1 MTFPPSLYIG
11 GGALLMGV
19 LGGWTVRDW
28 KADSDKL
35 EAEERS
41 IAQYKALTDELAAQ
55 SLSYEY
61 LAQGLRAG
69 ERQGRDT
76 IREVYRNVEVP
87 ASCAVPDAG
96 VSVLN
101 NALARTN
108 AATAGQPVGELP
120 DAP

>member
-1 MTFPPSLYIG
+1 MIPLSAYIG
-11 GGALLMGV
+11 GGALLMGA

-69 ERQGRDT
+69 ERRDRET
-76 IREVYRNVEVP
+76 IREIYREKVVP
-87 ASCAVPDAG
+87 AECAADPALVGLLD
-96 VSVLN
+96 
-101 NALARTN
+101 NAVRAAN
-108 AATAGQPVGELP
+108 AAASGEP
-120 DAP
+120 SGEMP